1 MHSWKNET
9 NKHKISTS
17 WGKMTDE
24 EAHLFTQISGFS
36 LIEENL

>member
-1 MHSWKNET
+1 
-9 NKHKISTS
+9 
-17 WGKMTDE
+17 MTDE